1 MCNFYS
7 GPRQVSRYD
16 YDLFVIGAG
25 SGGVRAGRLAAEL
38 GAKVAIAEEY
48 LVGGTCV
55 IRGCVPKKLLVYG
68 SRYASAFSDA
78 RGFGWSYDN
87 LRFDWPTL
95 IGNIHRE
102 VDRLK
107 GVYTRTLEK
116 AGVEL
121 HLTHAALEDKN
132 TVKLAN
138 RDKPIRAK
146 TILVATGGHPM
157 IPKLPGA
164 EHFISSNECFQL
176 EQLPESIIIVGAGYI
191 SMEFASIFAGLGVH
205 VTVLHRGDQV
215 LRNFDVDLRDGLA
228 EAMDKRGIDIRINT
242 EIARVDKDGTG
253 YRVHCKNGDSLH
265 AGLVLAATGRVPNTM
280 TLGLQKAGVEL
291 GWNGHVVV
299 DEFSRS
305 SVENIYA
312 VGDVTDRVNLTPV
325 AIHESTAFAETVFND
340 TATPVDHAMIATA
353 VFSDPEIGT
362 VGLSEEAAREMGH
375 VVDVYKISFRPLKYT
390 VAGRDEKMLMKLV
403 VDMESDKVLGCHLL
417 GPDAAE
423 IVQMAAIALKMGAT
437 KAQFD
442 ATMALHPSAAEELVT
457 LRHKW
462 EAPVPMAGSDAAA

>member
-1 MCNFYS
+1 MS
-7 GPRQVSRYD
+7 SYD

-48 LVGGTCV
+48 RVGGTCV

-68 SRYASAFSDA
+68 SRYASAFADA
-78 RGFGWSYDN
+78 RGFGWSSSD

-95 IGNIHRE
+95 IGNVHRE
-102 VDRLK
+102 VDRLN
-107 GVYTRTLEK
+107 GIYTRTLEK
-116 AGVEL
+116 AGAEL
-121 HLTHAALEDKN
+121 HLTHAALEDNN
-132 TVKLAN
+132 TVRLAN
-138 RDKPIRAK
+138 RDKPVRAR
-146 TILVATGGHPM
+146 TILIASGGHPQ

-164 EHFISSNECFQL
+164 EHFITSNECFQL

-191 SMEFASIFAGLGVH
+191 GMEFASIFAGLGVH
-205 VTVLHRGDQV
+205 VTVIHRGDQV
-215 LRNFDVDLRDGLA
+215 LRNFDMDLRDGVA
-228 EAMDKRGIDIRINT
+228 EAMVKRGIDIRVNT
-242 EIARVDKDGTG
+242 EIARLDKDGAG
-253 YRVHCKNGDSLH
+253 YRLHFKSGDNIR

-280 TLGLQKAGVEL
+280 ALGLQKAGVDL

-325 AIHESTAFAETVFND
+325 AIHEATAFAETVFND
-340 TATPVDHAMIATA
+340 QATPVDHANIPTA

-375 VVDVYKISFRPLKYT
+375 VVDIYKISFRPLKYA

-403 VDMESDKVLGCHLL
+403 VDMQSDKVLGCHVL

-442 ATMALHPSAAEELVT
+442 ATMALHPSAGEELVT

-462 EAPVPMAGSDAAA
+462 EAPTPMAGSDAAA

>member
-1 MCNFYS
+1 VDS
-7 GPRQVSRYD
+7 YD
-16 YDLFVIGAG
+16 HDLFVIGGG

-48 LVGGTCV
+48 RVGGTCV

-68 SRYASAFSDA
+68 SRYRSAFADA
-78 RGFGWSYDN
+78 RGFGWASES

-95 IGNIHRE
+95 IGNVRRE
-102 VDRLK
+102 VDRLN

-116 AGVEL
+116 SGV
-121 HLTHAALEDKN
+121 HLILDRAVLEDRN
-132 TVKLAN
+132 TVKLAKG
-138 RDKPIRAK
+138 DAPVRAK
-146 TILVATGGHPM
+146 TILIATGGHPM
-157 IPKLPGA
+157 IPKLPGS

-176 EQLPESIIIVGAGYI
+176 EQLPQSIIIVGAGYI
-191 SMEFASIFAGLGVH
+191 GMEFASIFAGLGVK

-215 LRNFDVDLRDGLA
+215 LRNFDADLRDGLA
-228 EAMDKRGIDIRINT
+228 ESMRKHGIDIRINT
-242 EIARVDKDGTG
+242 DIARIEKEAEG
-253 YRVHCKNGDSLH
+253 YRVHCKNGDSLR
-265 AGLVLAATGRVPNTM
+265 AGLVMAATGRLPN
-280 TLGLQKAGVEL
+280 TLGLGLDRAGVDL
-291 GWNGHVVV
+291 GWNGHVLV

-305 SVENIYA
+305 SADNIYA

-325 AIHESTAFAETVFND
+325 AIHEATAFADTVFND
-340 TATPVDHAMIATA
+340 MATPVDHTMIPTA

-362 VGLSEEAAREMGH
+362 VGLSEESAREMGH
-375 VVDVYKISFRPLKYT
+375 VVDIYKIAFRPLKYT
-390 VAGRDEKMLMKLV
+390 LAGREEKMLLKLV
-403 VDMESDKVLGCHLL
+403 VDMESDKVLGCHIL

-423 IVQMAAIALKMGAT
+423 IVQMAAITLKMGAT

-462 EAPVPMAGSDAAA
+462 EAPTPMAESDAAA

>member
-1 MCNFYS
+1 VDS
-7 GPRQVSRYD
+7 YD
-16 YDLFVIGAG
+16 HDLFVIGGG

-48 LVGGTCV
+48 RVGGTCV

-68 SRYASAFSDA
+68 SRCRSAFADA
-78 RGFGWSYDN
+78 RGFGWASES

-95 IGNIHRE
+95 IGNVRRE
-102 VDRLK
+102 VDRLN

-116 AGVEL
+116 SGV
-121 HLTHAALEDKN
+121 HLILDRAVLEDRN
-132 TVKLAN
+132 TVKLAKG
-138 RDKPIRAK
+138 DAPVRAK
-146 TILVATGGHPM
+146 TILIATGGHPM
-157 IPKLPGA
+157 IPKLPGS

-176 EQLPESIIIVGAGYI
+176 EQLPQSIIIVGAGYI
-191 SMEFASIFAGLGVH
+191 GMEFASIFAGLGVK

-215 LRNFDVDLRDGLA
+215 LRNFDADLRDGLA
-228 EAMDKRGIDIRINT
+228 ESMRKHGIDIRINT
-242 EIARVDKDGTG
+242 DIARIDKEAEG
-253 YRVHCKNGDSLH
+253 YRVHCKNGDSLR
-265 AGLVLAATGRVPNTM
+265 AGLVMAATGRLPNTM
-280 TLGLQKAGVEL
+280 GLGLDRAGVAL
-291 GWNGHVVV
+291 GWTGRVVV

-305 SVENIYA
+305 SADNIYA

-325 AIHESTAFAETVFND
+325 AIHEATAFADTVFND
-340 TATPVDHAMIATA
+340 MATPVDHTMIPTA

-362 VGLSEEAAREMGH
+362 VGLSEESAREMGH
-375 VVDVYKISFRPLKYT
+375 VVDIYKIAFRPLKYT
-390 VAGRDEKMLMKLV
+390 LAEREEKMLLKLV
-403 VDMESDKVLGCHLL
+403 VDMESDKVLGCHIL

-423 IVQMAAIALKMGAT
+423 IVQMAAITLKMGAT

-462 EAPVPMAGSDAAA
+462 EAPTPMAGSDAAA

>member
-1 MCNFYS
+1 VNSF
-7 GPRQVSRYD
+7 D

-48 LVGGTCV
+48 RVGGTCV

-68 SRYASAFSDA
+68 SRYGSAFADA
-78 RGFGWSYDN
+78 RNFGWTSDN

-95 IGNIHRE
+95 IGNVRRE
-102 VDRLK
+102 VDRLN

-116 AGVEL
+116 AGVRIIL
-121 HLTHAALEDKN
+121 DCAVLEDPH
-132 TVKLAN
+132 TVRLVNGEA
-138 RDKPIRAK
+138 PIRAK
-146 TILVATGGHPM
+146 TILIATGGHPM
-157 IPKLPGA
+157 IPKLPGS
-164 EHFISSNECFQL
+164 EHFISSNDCFQL
-176 EQLPESIIIVGAGYI
+176 ERLPESIVIVGAGYI
-191 SMEFASIFAGLGVH
+191 GMEFASIFAGLGVK
-205 VTVLHRGDQV
+205 VSVIHRGDQV
-215 LRNFDVDLRDGLA
+215 LRNFDANLRDGLA
-228 EAMDKRGIDIRINT
+228 EALRKRGIDIRINT
-242 EIARVDKDGTG
+242 DIARIEKEAES
-253 YRVHCKNGDSLH
+253 YRVHCKSGDSLQ
-265 AGLVLAATGRVPNTM
+265 AGLVMAATGRLPNTM
-280 TLGLQKAGVEL
+280 GLGLDKAGVDL

-299 DEFSRS
+299 NEFSRS
-305 SVENIYA
+305 SVDNIYA

-325 AIHESTAFAETVFND
+325 AIHEATAFAETVFND
-340 TATPVDHAMIATA
+340 MATPVDHTTIPTA

-375 VVDVYKISFRPLKYT
+375 VVDIYKIAFRPLKYT
-390 VAGRDEKMLMKLV
+390 LAGRDEKMLMKLV
-403 VDMESDKVLGCHLL
+403 VDMESEKVLGCHIL

-442 ATMALHPSAAEELVT
+442 ATMALHPSTAEELVT

-462 EAPVPMAGSDAAA
+462 EAPTPMAGSDAAA

>member
-1 MCNFYS
+1 VSNF
-7 GPRQVSRYD
+7 D
-16 YDLFVIGAG
+16 YDLFVIGGG

-48 LVGGTCV
+48 RVGGTCV

-68 SRYASAFSDA
+68 SRYGSAFADA
-78 RGFGWSYDN
+78 RNFGWTSEG
-87 LRFDWPTL
+87 LRFDWPAL
-95 IGNIHRE
+95 IGNVRRE
-102 VDRLK
+102 VDRLN

-116 AGVEL
+116 AGVRIML
-121 HLTHAALEDKN
+121 DRAVLEDPH
-132 TVKLAN
+132 TVRLGNGDA
-138 RDKPIRAK
+138 PISAK
-146 TILVATGGHPM
+146 TILISTGGHPM
-157 IPKLPGA
+157 IPKLPGS
-164 EHFISSNECFQL
+164 EHLISSNECFQL
-176 EQLPESIIIVGAGYI
+176 EQLPESIVIAGAGYI
-191 SMEFASIFAGLGVH
+191 GMEFASIFAGLGVQ

-215 LRNFDVDLRDGLA
+215 LRNFDADLRDGLA
-228 EAMDKRGIDIRINT
+228 DSMRKRGIDIRINT
-242 EIARVDKDGTG
+242 DIVSIDKEADG
-253 YRVHCKNGDSLH
+253 YRVHCKNGDGVR
-265 AGLVLAATGRVPNTM
+265 AGLVMAATGRLPNTM
-280 TLGLQKAGVEL
+280 GLGLDKAGIDL

-305 SVENIYA
+305 SVPNIYA

-325 AIHESTAFAETVFND
+325 AIHEATAFAETVFND
-340 TATPVDHAMIATA
+340 TPTPVDHAMIPTA

-375 VVDVYKISFRPLKYT
+375 VVDIYKIAFRPLRYT
-390 VAGRDEKMLMKLV
+390 LAGRDEKMLMKLV
-403 VDMESDKVLGCHLL
+403 VDMASDKVLGCHIL

-442 ATMALHPSAAEELVT
+442 MTMGLHPSASEELVT

-462 EAPVPMAGSDAAA
+462 EAPTPMAGSDAAA

>member
-1 MCNFYS
+1 VDS
-7 GPRQVSRYD
+7 YD
-16 YDLFVIGAG
+16 YDLFVIGGG

-48 LVGGTCV
+48 RVGGTCV

-68 SRYASAFSDA
+68 SRYRSAFADA
-78 RGFGWSYDN
+78 RGFGWASES

-95 IGNIHRE
+95 IGNVRRE
-102 VDRLK
+102 VDRLN

-116 AGVEL
+116 SGV
-121 HLTHAALEDKN
+121 HLILDRAVLEDRN
-132 TVKLAN
+132 TVKLAKG
-138 RDKPIRAK
+138 DAPVHAK
-146 TILVATGGHPM
+146 TILIATGGHPM
-157 IPKLPGA
+157 IPKLPGS

-176 EQLPESIIIVGAGYI
+176 EQLPQSIIIVGAGYI
-191 SMEFASIFAGLGVH
+191 GMEFASIFAGLGVK

-215 LRNFDVDLRDGLA
+215 LRNFDADLRDGLA
-228 EAMDKRGIDIRINT
+228 ESMRKHGIDIRINT
-242 EIARVDKDGTG
+242 DIARIEKEAEG
-253 YRVHCKNGDSLH
+253 YRVHCKNGDSLR
-265 AGLVLAATGRVPNTM
+265 AGLVMAATGRLPN
-280 TLGLQKAGVEL
+280 TLGLGLDRAGVDL
-291 GWNGHVVV
+291 GWNGHVLV

-305 SVENIYA
+305 SADNIYA

-325 AIHESTAFAETVFND
+325 AIHEATAFADTVFND
-340 TATPVDHAMIATA
+340 MATPADHTMIPTA

-362 VGLSEEAAREMGH
+362 VGLSEESAREMGH
-375 VVDVYKISFRPLKYT
+375 VVDIYKIAFRPLKYT
-390 VAGRDEKMLMKLV
+390 LAGREEKMLLKLV
-403 VDMESDKVLGCHLL
+403 VDLESDKVLGCHIL

-423 IVQMAAIALKMGAT
+423 IVQMAAITLKMGAT

-462 EAPVPMAGSDAAA
+462 EAPTPMAGSDAAA